1 VPENQTQ
8 GNGEVLLVGTLV
20 GGLIAAAAT
29 MLLAPK
35 SGRDVR
41 EGIAGRYSDMT
52 DKTRMAAEEL
62 GEKTVEMAGAIGD
75 KTKELAGTVGQ
86 KSREMGMGREFL
98 LGGLVGA
105 TAALLL
111 APKSGRE
118 LRADVA
124 GQCSLLTDKTREL
137 ASSFSQKSQEIAQQV
152 SAATS
157 DLAGKVTSLASGF
170 GKGGSASSGED
181 SGEGEPTKH

>member
-1 VPENQTQ
+1 MPENQTQ

-35 SGRDVR
+35 SGRDMR
-41 EGIAGRYSDMT
+41 EGIAGHYSDMT
-52 DKTRMAAEEL
+52 DKTRTMAEDL
-62 GEKTVEMAGAIGD
+62 GEKTMEVAGVIGD
-75 KTKELAGTVGQ
+75 KTMELAGTVGQ
-86 KSREMGMGREFL
+86 KSRDMGMGREFL
-98 LGGLVGA
+98 MGGLVGA
-105 TAALLL
+105 AAALLL

-124 GQCSLLTDKTREL
+124 GQCGLLNDKTREF
-137 ASSFSQKSQEIAQQV
+137 ASSFGQKSQEIAQQV

-157 DLAGKVTSLASGF
+157 DLAGKVTSLTSGF
-170 GKGGSASSGED
+170 GKSGSASSEED